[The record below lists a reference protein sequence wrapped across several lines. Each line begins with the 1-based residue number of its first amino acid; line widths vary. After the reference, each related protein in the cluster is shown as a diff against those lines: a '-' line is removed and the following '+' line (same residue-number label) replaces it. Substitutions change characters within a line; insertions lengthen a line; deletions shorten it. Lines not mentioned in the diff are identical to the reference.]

1 MSEKGKSGFFAEFK
15 KFISRGNVL
24 DMAVGII
31 IGAAF
36 TAIVQSFVN
45 DMILPVIA
53 IFTGGVD
60 FVDLKVAIRAATEGD
75 PGLYISYGKFI
86 QAIVNFLLIS
96 LIIFTVVRAF
106 NKMREASEKA
116 KAEAAAKE
124 AAAAQEAAVA
134 PAPAPAPVDEKLE
147 ALKAI
152 KALLEKQQKA

>member
-45 DMILPVIA
+45 DIILPVIA

-86 QAIVNFLLIS
+86 QAVVNFLLVS
-96 LIIFTVVRAF
+96 LIIFTIVRAF
-106 NKMREASEKA
+106 NKMREVAEKA

-124 AAAAQEAAVA
+124 AAAV

-152 KALLEKQQKA
+152 KALLEKQQKKA

>member
-116 KAEAAAKE
+116 KAEAAVK
-124 AAAAQEAAVA
+124 EAAVA

-152 KALLEKQQKA
+152 KALLEKQQKT

>member
-116 KAEAAAKE
+116 KAEVAAKE
-124 AAAAQEAAVA
+124 AAVA
-134 PAPAPAPVDEKLE
+134 PVPAPAPVDEKLE